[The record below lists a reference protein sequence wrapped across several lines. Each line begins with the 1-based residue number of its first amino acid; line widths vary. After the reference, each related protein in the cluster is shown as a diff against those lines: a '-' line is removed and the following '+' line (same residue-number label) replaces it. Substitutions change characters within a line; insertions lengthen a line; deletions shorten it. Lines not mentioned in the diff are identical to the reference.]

1 MGCWYSRKTDEEKEE
16 EEQIEKIRQD
26 LKWKLERRLENIKY
40 QTSYLERK
48 KLYRIWD
55 ENYRSQSTK
64 QRLWIHGNSL
74 YTYAQY
80 HLIRS
85 IWRHRYTDEG
95 ISDNEMKY
103 IQSCLDKLVIFEEP
117 YEGYRIDA
125 RWGSERRWLNLK
137 FPDIPVMKQCINN
150 YNGIDEIFS
159 RRDRQLLHRYYIWNR
174 RKFAVVLWKLL

>member
-1 MGCWYSRKTDEEKEE
+1 MGCWCSRKTDKEKDE
-16 EEQIEKIRQD
+16 EEQIKKIRLD
-26 LKWKLERRLENIKY
+26 LKWKLRERLENIKFE
-40 QTSYLERK
+40 TWYLERR

-64 QRLWIHGNSL
+64 QRLWLQGNLL
-74 YTYAQY
+74 YTHAQY

-103 IQSCLDKLVIFEEP
+103 IQDCLDKLVIFEEP
-117 YEGYRIDA
+117 YEGYRTDVC
-125 RWGSERRWLNLK
+125 WGNGGRWLSLK

-159 RRDRQLLHRYYIWNR
+159 RRDQQLYYRYVIWDR
-174 RKFAVVLWKLL
+174 RKYAVIYKN